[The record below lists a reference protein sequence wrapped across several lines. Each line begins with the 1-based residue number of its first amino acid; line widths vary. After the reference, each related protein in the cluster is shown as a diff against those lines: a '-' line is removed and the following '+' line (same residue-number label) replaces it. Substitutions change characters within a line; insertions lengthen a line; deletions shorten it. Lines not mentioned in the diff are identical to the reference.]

1 MSVAVTVDKPP
12 RIPIHRR
19 PLPLLAVVAGHLI
32 GRLSPRTIRNV
43 LTVCARGAR
52 PAGYAEARRARAR
65 VVAVSVRC
73 AGQGCLPR
81 SIATALLC
89 RAGGSWPT
97 WHAGVQTMP
106 FRAHAWV
113 EAENRPVDEPLSTTH
128 MQPLVTVP
136 PGGQP
141 PPSSPAERP

>member
-1 MSVAVTVDKPP
+1 MSVAVTVDKPS

-89 RAGGSWPT
+89 RAGGAWPT